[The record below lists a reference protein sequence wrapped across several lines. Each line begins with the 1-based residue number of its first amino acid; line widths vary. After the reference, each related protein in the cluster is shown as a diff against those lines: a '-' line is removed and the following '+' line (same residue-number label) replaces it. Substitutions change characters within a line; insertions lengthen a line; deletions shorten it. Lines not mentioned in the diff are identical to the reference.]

1 MNGVLTLQHGALT
14 NTLTLDLAG
23 LLEYTYMKGITVAN
37 GLFLLA
43 GGGMTNPPD
52 SLCQQTFPPS
62 KEQKLGKS
70 AMRLS

>member
-14 NTLTLDLAG
+14 NTLTLDLVG
-23 LLEYTYMKGITVAN
+23 LLAYTYMKGITVAK

-52 SLCQQTFPPS
+52 SLCQQTLPPS

-70 AMRLS
+70 AMRQS